1 MDPLSMASG
10 YRSSEP
16 AKAAKAAR
24 NDGYAK
30 AETVEC
36 GVKCVGG
43 SWWALSSGA
52 SQLAAWLE
60 HMARKVCVP
69 MQVLQIASDMVV
81 PP

>member
-1 MDPLSMASG
+1 MASG
-10 YRSSEP
+10 CRSSEL
-16 AKAAKAAR
+16 AKAAR
-24 NDGYAK
+24 SDGYAK

-60 HMARKVCVP
+60 HGRKSVCSHAG
-69 MQVLQIASDMVV
+69 LADCIRHGGSTVV
-81 PP
+81 AV